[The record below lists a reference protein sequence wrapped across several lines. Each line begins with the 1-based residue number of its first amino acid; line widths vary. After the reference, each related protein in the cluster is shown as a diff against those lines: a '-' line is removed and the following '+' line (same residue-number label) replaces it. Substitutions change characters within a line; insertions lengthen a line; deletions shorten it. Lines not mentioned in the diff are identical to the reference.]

1 MTPERRVEI
10 ERLFNAAL
18 ERAERVG
25 LRPPTSWL
33 LIRWSIATTS
43 GRRPMRRTCRRLE
56 QTGDEEA
63 RKAFLDSRCGNDPEF
78 RVVLDG

>member
-1 MTPERRVEI
+1 VDHRD
-10 ERLFNAAL
+10 NK
-18 ERAERVG
+18 RA
-25 LRPPTSWL
+25 
-33 LIRWSIATTS
+33 
-43 GRRPMRRTCRRLE
+43 RRPMRRSCRKLE